1 MKIQVLDEA
10 CGVGVRNVIFQKAKP
25 IMIGAALTAAV
36 ISTAF
41 AKQPISATDLFG
53 IAYAMNPALSPDGK
67 TVAYLKEW
75 MDPKADIYRSQL
87 WLSDFAG
94 KSQRAASG
102 EADDVAEPRW
112 SPDGRGLAFV
122 ARSDVTDEAPQIY
135 VLSPADG
142 TRRRIGTLPANPS
155 RVAWS
160 PDGARIA
167 FVMKVSAPA
176 PTLGTVEKSPEG
188 ANWQPQPFITERL
201 RFRFDGA
208 GLIGNETHD
217 VFVATVA
224 TGEVRRLTHGEALF
238 GGPLGVAGSL
248 SWSPDGRFLVTSAH
262 TAHEADYTPRE
273 SDVYSVDTQSG
284 AVQQLTSL
292 PGGEAR
298 GAISPDGRWL
308 AFLRTE
314 RSPLNHQDPR
324 LAVVPVGGGTMKILS
339 APLDRPVSG
348 LQWSADSRAVFAS
361 YDDRGIS
368 RLARFGLDGRI
379 QPIAEK
385 LGSWALAYVWGA
397 GFSVAP
403 NGAFVITTADE
414 RTPGD
419 IAAGKV
425 GKPGT
430 HRITRLSEDF
440 LSTRAPSTMETFTLK
455 VENAEIAGWLVKP
468 PGFDPTRKYPLI
480 LSIHGGPHLYFGPRW
495 DYRHEVMA
503 GKGYV
508 VAYINPRG
516 STGYGEAFAQATDKA
531 FPGVDYPEFEAAA
544 DYLAALAFVDK
555 DRMYVTGGSGGG
567 TLTAHIIGRTGRYRA
582 AASEYPVVDYTS
594 WSLLSDNPAIYTQHW
609 AGGFP
614 WTNGAHYTSIS
625 PLSLVGN
632 VKTPTLL
639 VCSEED
645 WRTPINQCEMY
656 YTALK
661 LRGIEAALVRYPD
674 EAHEIQGYPS
684 NRVSE
689 INILLGWF
697 ARHGG
702 PQ

>member
-1 MKIQVLDEA
+1 M
-10 CGVGVRNVIFQKAKP
+10 IFQIARRLV
-25 IMIGAALTAAV
+25 LTVVFCSATVLPVFA
-36 ISTAF
+36 SP
-41 AKQPISATDLFG
+41 AKQPITATDIFG
-53 IAYAMNPALSPDGK
+53 IAYAMSPAISPDGK
-67 TVAYLKEW
+67 TVVYLKEW
-75 MDPKADIYRSQL
+75 MDATADTYRSQL

-94 KSQRAASG
+94 RTQRPASA
-102 EADDVAEPRW
+102 ETDDVSDIRW
-112 SPDGRGLAFV
+112 SPDGSQLAFV
-122 ARSDVTDEAPQIY
+122 ARADAATSKTLSTDSARQIH
-135 VLSPADG
+135 VLSRSGGIAH
-142 TRRRIGTLPANPS
+142 RVGTLPANPY
-155 RVAWS
+155 RIAWS
-160 PDGARIA
+160 PDGTRIA
-167 FVMKVSAPA
+167 FVMKVAVPA
-176 PTLGTVEKSPEG
+176 PTLGIIDKPPEG
-188 ANWQPQPFITERL
+188 TAWQPQPFITERL
-201 RFRFDGA
+201 RFRFDGP
-208 GLIGNETHD
+208 GFIGDETHD
-217 VFVATVA
+217 IFVVTVA
-224 TGEVRRLTHGEALF
+224 TGDVRRLTHGEALF

-248 SWSPDGRFLVTSAH
+248 SWSPDGRFIVASAH
-262 TAHEADYTPRE
+262 TAHEAQYTPRE
-273 SDVYSVDTQSG
+273 SDVYRINADSG
-284 AVQQLTSL
+284 VVRRLTNL

-298 GAISPDGRWL
+298 AAISPDGRWL

-314 RSPLNHQDPR
+314 RSPINHQDPK
-324 LAVVPVGGGTMKILS
+324 LAVMPVNGGAMKILS
-339 APLDRPVSG
+339 LTLDRPVSD
-348 LQWSADSRAVFAS
+348 LQWAADSRAVFAN

-379 QPIAEK
+379 APVAEK

-397 GFSVAP
+397 SFSVAP
-403 NGAFVITTADE
+403 SGAFVMTTADE

-419 IAAGKV
+419 VAVGHV
-425 GKPGT
+425 GKTGT
-430 HRITRLSEDF
+430 LRITRLSDDF
-440 LSTRAPSTMETFTLK
+440 LAKRAPSSTEAFTLK
-455 VENAEIAGWLVKP
+455 VGAEKLEISGWLVKP
-468 PGFDPTRKYPLI
+468 PGFDPTRKYPVI
-480 LSIHGGPHLYFGPRW
+480 LSIHGGPYLYFGPRW

-503 GKGYV
+503 GKGYI

-516 STGYGEAFAQATDKA
+516 STGYGEAFAQLTDKA
-531 FPGVDYPEFEAAA
+531 FPGADYPDFEATA
-544 DYLAALAFVDK
+544 DYLTALPFVDK

-567 TLTAHIIGRTGRYRA
+567 TLTAYIIGRTARYRA

-614 WTNGAHYTSIS
+614 WTNAAHYASIS

-661 LRGIEAALVRYPD
+661 LRGVEAALVRYPD

>member
-1 MKIQVLDEA
+1 M
-10 CGVGVRNVIFQKAKP
+10 IFQKAKP
-25 IMIGAALTAAV
+25 MVIGAALAAAT
-36 ISTAF
+36 ISPAS
-41 AKQPISATDLFG
+41 AKPPISATDLFG
-53 IAYAMNPALSPDGK
+53 IAYAMSPVISPDGK
-67 TVAYLKEW
+67 AVAYLKEW
-75 MDPKADIYRSQL
+75 MDPKADTYRSQL
-87 WLSDFAG
+87 WLSDLAG
-94 KSQRAASG
+94 KSQHPASS
-102 EADDVAEPRW
+102 ETDDVSEPRW
-112 SPDGRGLAFV
+112 SPDGRRLAFI
-122 ARSDVTDEAPQIY
+122 ARPDEASSTEARQIY

-142 TRRRIGTLPANPS
+142 ARRSIGTLPVNPY
-155 RVAWS
+155 RIAWS

-167 FVMKVSAPA
+167 FVMKVAAPA
-176 PTLGTVEKSPEG
+176 PTLGTVAAPPEG

-248 SWSPDGRFLVTSAH
+248 SWSPDGRFIVTSAH

-273 SDVYSVDTQSG
+273 SDIYSIDAESG
-284 AVQQLTSL
+284 AVQRLTSL

-298 GAISPDGRWL
+298 SAISPDGRWL

-314 RSPLNHQDPR
+314 RSPLNHQDPK
-324 LAVVPVGGGTMKILS
+324 LAIVPISGGAMKILS
-339 APLDRPVSG
+339 APLDRPVSD

-379 QPIAEK
+379 RPLAEK

-397 GFSVAP
+397 SFSVAP
-403 NGAFVITTADE
+403 NGTFVMTTADE

-419 IAAGKV
+419 VATGKV

-430 HRITRLSEDF
+430 YRITRLSDDF
-440 LSTRAPSTMETFTLK
+440 LDTRAPSTIEPFTIK
-455 VENAEIAGWLVKP
+455 VGAEKQAIAGWLVKP
-468 PGFDPTRKYPLI
+468 PGFDPARKYPLI

-531 FPGVDYPEFEAAA
+531 FPGADYPEFEAAA
-544 DYLAALAFVDK
+544 DHLAALTFVDK

-567 TLTAHIIGRTGRYRA
+567 TLTAHIIGRTDRYRA
-582 AASEYPVVDYTS
+582 AASEYPVVDHAS
-594 WSLLSDNPAIYTQHW
+594 WSLLSDNPAIYTQNW

-614 WTNGAHYTSIS
+614 WTNGTHYTSIS

-661 LRGIEAALVRYPD
+661 LRGVEAALVRYPD